1 MRKRSSKIEITSEQ
15 AAGAAAANGAAQPQR
30 QQVAKMVAASA
41 PTQRLNNK

>member
-15 AAGAAAANGAAQPQR
+15 AAGAAANGAAQPQR

-41 PTQRLNNK
+41 PTQRFNNK